1 MKKSKAALAVLA
13 CAMSVCCVAGF
24 TACGDPNAGNADP
37 VKLNAEK
44 TSIVV
49 TGHEW
54 GPAVNSVVVKFK
66 EKVSGVTKD
75 TFTVTTSGKKRA
87 VTDAYCSDANG
98 KKSTAA
104 TEYVT
109 LVLEKAKV
117 TSSMWGAQVEAS
129 PFSYD
134 QNKRRNEWA
143 AKYTVRVT
151 VAENQKFRAGN
162 TEYKAKD
169 YFSYDVTSAAD
180 RLVPQTATWHKD
192 VYTHTEGNIA
202 LSRASW
208 SPEGAAED
216 GVKNPLVIW
225 LHGMGEGGTDIDI
238 DLLGNE
244 VTGLTSDN
252 EVNVQHHFKTGGSA
266 GAYVL
271 AVQSPT
277 WWMDVDGKGEE
288 LNNTPGTDKQ
298 TSFYTEALYGA
309 ITSYV
314 ESNPD
319 IDTNRIY
326 LGGCSNGGYM
336 TMNMM
341 FEYGD
346 YFAAYYPICEGYLDT
361 RISNDMLNQ
370 IKDYNIWFLFSA
382 DDGTVPPNDYARPTY
397 IRLKEAGAENVC
409 MTITEHVLGKDSE
422 GTKYDGHWSWI
433 YAFNDEVKTKIDNS
447 KVTVQADLKPENC
460 TVQADMWEWIASKT
474 KSAT

>member
-1 MKKSKAALAVLA
+1 MKIKKLMLSAAACVL
-13 CAMSVCCVAGF
+13 SAGF
-24 TACGDPNAGNADP
+24 AFAFAACGDPSGNQGGSDP

-44 TSIVV
+44 ASIVV
-49 TGHEW
+49 TGYEW

-66 EKVSGVTKD
+66 EKVSGITKD
-75 TFTVTTSGKKRA
+75 TFNVTTAGKKRA
-87 VTDAYCSDANG
+87 VTAAYCSDANG
-98 KKSTAA
+98 KKSDAA

-109 LVLEKAKV
+109 LELERANF
-117 TSSMWGAQVEAS
+117 TSWGAEAS
-129 PFSYD
+129 PFSYNR
-134 QNKRRNEWA
+134 QKQRNEWA
-143 AKYTVRVT
+143 AKYAVRVT
-151 VAENQKFRAGN
+151 VAENQSFKAGN
-162 TEYKAKD
+162 TQYKAKD
-169 YFSYDVTSAAD
+169 YFSYDVTSSDD
-180 RLVPQTATWHKD
+180 RLVPQTATWNKD
-192 VYTHTEGNIA
+192 VYIHEGDIK

-208 SPEGAAED
+208 SPEGAAAD

-244 VTGLTSDN
+244 VTGLTTDN

-277 WWMDVDGKGEE
+277 WWMDVDGTGDKLNMDGEGE
-288 LNNTPGTDKQ
+288 Q

-314 ESNPD
+314 ESNDD

-341 FEYGD
+341 FNYGD
-346 YFAAYYPICEGYLDT
+346 YFAAYYPICEAYT
-361 RISNDMLNQ
+361 NSRITDQMIEN

-382 DDGTVPPNDYARPTY
+382 DDPTVAPDKFVRPTY
-397 IRLKEAGAENVC
+397 DRLLKAGAQNCNLTV
-409 MTITEHVLGKDSE
+409 TEHVVGKDSE
-422 GTKYDGHWSWI
+422 GTRYDGHWSWI
-433 YAFNDEVKTKIDNS
+433 YAFNDDVKTKVDNS
-447 KVTVQADLKPENC
+447 KINSVNDIVPANC
-460 TVQADMWEWIASKT
+460 TVQANMWEWIASKS
-474 KSAT
+474 KS

>member
-49 TGHEW
+49 TGYEC

-117 TSSMWGAQVEAS
+117 TSWGAEAS

-134 QNKRRNEWA
+134 SKKQRNEWA

-180 RLVPQTATWHKD
+180 RLVPQTATWHKN

-208 SPEGAAED
+208 SPEGAAAD

-244 VTGLTSDN
+244 VTGLTTDN
-252 EVNVQHHFKTGGSA
+252 EVNVQHYFKTGGSA

-277 WWMDVDGKGEE
+277 WWMDVDGTGDKLNMEGTGE
-288 LNNTPGTDKQ
+288 Q
-298 TSFYTEALYGA
+298 TSFYTEALFGA

-319 IDTNRIY
+319 IDTSRIY

-336 TMNMM
+336 TMNMA
-341 FEYGD
+341 FTHGD
-346 YFAAYYPICEGYLDT
+346 YFAAYYPICEAYTDS
-361 RISNDMLNQ
+361 RISQDMLNR
-370 IKDYNIWFLFSA
+370 IKDYNMWFLLSA
-382 DDGTVPPNDYARPTY
+382 DDPTVEPSNFELPTFD
-397 IRLKEAGAENVC
+397 RLLKAGAQNC
-409 MTITEHVLGKDSE
+409 FMTVTEHVLGKDFE
-422 GTKYDGHWSWI
+422 GMQYDGHWSWI
-433 YAFNDEVKTKIDNS
+433 YAFNDEVKTRIDNT
-447 KVTVQADLKPENC
+447 KVKSTADLTHANC
-460 TVQADMWEWIASKT
+460 TVQANMWEWLASKS

>member
-1 MKKSKAALAVLA
+1 MKVKKLMLSVAACALSAGCVFALA
-13 CAMSVCCVAGF
+13 
-24 TACGDPNAGNADP
+24 ACGGEPAVTDP

-49 TGHEW
+49 TGYEW

-66 EKVSGVTKD
+66 EKVSGITKD
-75 TFTVTTSGKKRA
+75 TFTVFTSGKKRT
-87 VTDAYCSDANG
+87 VTAAYCSDANG
-98 KKSTAA
+98 KKSETA

-109 LVLEKAKV
+109 LELEKARV
-117 TSSMWGAQVEAS
+117 TSWGAEAS
-129 PFSYD
+129 PFSYN
-134 QNKRRNEWA
+134 QQKRCNEWA
-143 AKYTVRVT
+143 SKYTVRIT
-151 VAENQKFRAGN
+151 VAEGKSFKAGN
-162 TEYKAKD
+162 TQYKAKD
-169 YFSYDVTSAAD
+169 YFSYDVTGSED
-180 RLVPQTATWHKD
+180 RLVPQTATWTKD
-192 VYTHTEGNIA
+192 VYTHTDGTTA
-202 LSRASW
+202 LSRAAW
-208 SPEGAAED
+208 SPEGAAAD
-216 GVKNPLVIW
+216 GVKNPLIIW

-244 VTGLTSDN
+244 VTGLTTEN

-277 WWMDVDGKGEE
+277 WWMDADGKGEE
-288 LNNTPGTDKQ
+288 LNNTEGTGKQ

-319 IDTNRIY
+319 IDTDRIY

-346 YFAAYYPICEGYLDT
+346 YFAAYYPICEGYLDS
-361 RISNDMLNQ
+361 RISEDMLNQ
-370 IKDYNIWFLFSA
+370 VKDYNIWFLFSA

-409 MTITEHVLGKDSE
+409 MTISEHVVGKDSE
-422 GTKYDGHWSWI
+422 GTRYDGHWSWI
-433 YAFNDEVKTKIDNS
+433 YAFNDDVKTKIDDT
-447 KVTVQADLKPENC
+447 KVTVAADLKPENC
-460 TVQADMWEWIASKT
+460 TVQADMWEWIASKS